1 MKNLLQD
8 KSFYQEF
15 ADSVKIFFND
25 QFKIDLSENLFTA
38 IEIISWV
45 AILFAINFFLR
56 SISIPLLKKLANKT
70 SLSWIKALYFNKG
83 FVSFIHLIT
92 LSFASKMNILL
103 FKDNGAILF
112 LIQRVTEL
120 ALLIVFTQLI
130 FRIIN
135 TIIYIYNED
144 NSYTTVG
151 VRTFGQM
158 MKFVITFFSIIAG
171 VMILF
176 TVNTS
181 TIITVLGAMTAAV
194 LLIFRDAIFGFV
206 SGLQIAYSKVIKV
219 GDWVTLSKGNVEGI
233 VREININLVRI
244 EKFDKTIATIP
255 TVDVVTS
262 QVTNHMPMM
271 ATGTRQ
277 IKRPIS
283 FNVNSFKFCSDEM
296 LDNYENIALLK
307 QYIVNKREEIKL
319 NNQKIEHSYID
330 INGQQLT
337 NIGVFRIYVENYLKS
352 IPTVSQYDPIIVR
365 QLPVTM
371 EGMPLEIGCFAK
383 SSNNFEFERIQ
394 SDIFD
399 HLYTACRKFD
409 LQIMQSISA
418 TDIKTNNRS

>member
-1 MKNLLQD
+1 MQD

-15 ADSVKIFFND
+15 ADGVKIFFNE
-25 QFKIDLSENLFTA
+25 QLKIDISGNLFTA
-38 IEIISWV
+38 LEVISWISILFIIDFVIRKVLISIIRKIVNRTNIIWLKSFYRNDAFV
-45 AILFAINFFLR
+45 AI
-56 SISIPLLKKLANKT
+56 
-70 SLSWIKALYFNKG
+70 
-83 FVSFIHLIT
+83 IHILP
-92 LSFASKMNILL
+92 LSFASKMNPIL
-103 FKDNGAILF
+103 FKGEGPIYY
-112 LIQRVTEL
+112 LIQRSTEL
-120 ALLIVFTQLI
+120 ALLIVLTQLV

-135 TIIYIYNED
+135 TIIDVYNEE

-158 MKFVITFFSIIAG
+158 MKFVITFFAILSG

-176 TVNTS
+176 TVNPA

-206 SGLQIAYSKVIKV
+206 SGLQIAYSKVIKI

-271 ATGTRQ
+271 ASGTRQ
-277 IKRPIS
+277 IKRAIS
-283 FNVNSFKFCSDEM
+283 FNVNSFQFCSEEM
-296 LDNYENIALLK
+296 LNKYENYNLI
-307 QYIVNKREEIKL
+307 QNYIINKRKQINDYNK
-319 NNQKIEHSYID
+319 NIAHADID

-337 NIGVFRIYVENYLKS
+337 NIGVFRIYVESYLKKIS
-352 IPTVSQYDPIIVR
+352 TISTYDPIIVK

-371 EGMPLEIGCFAK
+371 EGMPIEINCFAK
-383 SSNNFEFERIQ
+383 SSNNSEFERIQ

-399 HLYTACRKFD
+399 HLLTASRKFD
-409 LQIMQSISA
+409 LQIMQSITI
-418 TDIKTNNRS
+418 TDLKEK